1 MPYRRL
7 PNTDSSRLKALH
19 SALYMGKEHPPF
31 KLAFSQKN
39 YQRVQNIIPAFENAI
54 TFYRQTYSTQV
65 KKNPEYTKALKMGRL
80 YISHFIQVMNMGIL
94 RGDLKSNMRK
104 YYGLESQGNR
114 IPPLNTEADII
125 KWGKKMIDGE
135 HERITKGG
143 TPISNPT
150 IAVVKV
156 RYEKLKEVSQFQ
168 KSLKK
173 KTSIAHEKIAELRPE
188 ADRIITDIWD
198 EVEDS
203 YKDLPD
209 DLRREKAKKYG
220 VVYVFRKNEINN
232 LNSPV
237 FLVQEIK
244 NG

>member
-19 SALYMGKEHPPF
+19 SALYMGKELPPF

-65 KKNPEYTKALKMGRL
+65 KKNPEYIKAMKMARL
-80 YISHFIQVMNMGIL
+80 YISHFIQVMNMGIM
-94 RGDLKSNMRK
+94 RGELKSDMRK

-114 IPPLNTEADII
+114 TPSLNSEADII
-125 KWGKKMIDGE
+125 KWGKKIIDGE
-135 HERITKGG
+135 HERLTRGG
-143 TPISNPT
+143 TPMCNPT

-156 RYEKLKEVSQFQ
+156 RYEKFKEASQIQ

-173 KTSIAHEKIAELRPE
+173 KTAAAHEKIARLRPE
-188 ADRIITDIWD
+188 TDKVITEVWD
-198 EVEDS
+198 EVEES
-203 YKDLPD
+203 YKNLPD

-232 LNSPV
+232 LSSAV
-237 FLVQEIK
+237 FSGQEIK
-244 NG
+244 SG